1 MEQSRGL
8 SETVEAIKQLRALG
22 ATRVRIGH
30 VSADFGGAE
39 AVPLAVMPEP
49 ELTPEEAERKRK
61 AEYEAD
67 LFRSAG

>member
-1 MEQSRGL
+1 VEQSRGL

-22 ATRVRIGH
+22 ATRVRIGN
-30 VSADFGGAE
+30 VSADFSGAE
-39 AVPLAVMPEP
+39 IAPVPSEP
-49 ELTPEEAERKRK
+49 ELTPEEAERARK

>member
-8 SETVEAIKQLRALG
+8 TDTIEAIKQLRALG

-39 AVPLAVMPEP
+39 PTPAPAEP
-49 ELTPEEAERKRK
+49 ELTPEELERKRK